1 MKKILGAIALA
12 AILIIGVM
20 MGNPVTAQTQ
30 ASLILVYPPA
40 DRQTTASSIFII
52 GTAPNRG
59 NVLINDKAIERSQ
72 AGHFAPSFPLQI
84 GDNFFTVRYGEQE
97 IQLKVTRNNTE
108 PEIPTGLSFAK
119 DSLTP
124 ASDITRL
131 PGELICFRAIAPPK
145 AEVSVSLGDRII
157 PLLARSQKV
166 QLPPNSALLN
176 SSNQPASLNNTGNYQ
191 GCTAIWETK
200 NFGRPLFQLSLND
213 QTITQQGTGSIEIIS
228 PDRLKVV
235 KITADAG
242 ITRTGASSDS
252 SRLTPLPKGT
262 EVSVTGSE
270 GEWLRLDYGAWIKQ
284 EETQIVSDNIPPTSI
299 IRSIESQQKENAT
312 EIIFPLQVPVP
323 IGVQQGDKTLM
334 LTLYNTTAQT
344 DTIRLNDDPIVK
356 RLDWRQ
362 TSPTQID
369 YTFNLK
375 SEQQWGYDLK
385 YQGTSLI
392 LSLRHPPK
400 KNSSLKGIKILLDPG
415 HGGEETGA
423 KAPTGYTEKDANLL
437 VAKLLQKKLLQK
449 DATVYMTR
457 EEDRDVSLEDRVKAI
472 DRLQP
477 NLAISLHYNA
487 LPDGGDAMRTK
498 GISTFWYHP
507 QAHSLA
513 VFLHNY
519 LVDKLNRTSYG
530 VFWNNLAMTRPRVT
544 PSILLE
550 MGFII
555 NPEEFEWISDR
566 RQQEKLAEEIANGIE
581 KWFNSVT

>member
-1 MKKILGAIALA
+1 M
-12 AILIIGVM
+12 
-20 MGNPVTAQTQ
+20 
-30 ASLILVYPPA
+30 YPPA
-40 DRQTTASSIFII
+40 EHQTTASSIFLI
-52 GTAPNRG
+52 GTAPDRG
-59 NVLINDKAIERSQ
+59 NVLVNDRAIERSK

-84 GDNFFTVRYGEQE
+84 GENLFTVRYKEQE

-119 DSLTP
+119 NSLIP
-124 ASDITRL
+124 ASDMTRL
-131 PGELICFRAIAPPK
+131 PGELICFRAIAPPQ

-157 PLLARSQKV
+157 PLLARSSEV
-166 QLPPNSALLN
+166 RLPLNSALLN
-176 SSNQPASLNNTGNYQ
+176 SNNQPGSLNNTGNYQ

-200 NFGRPLFQLSLND
+200 NFGRPLFQLSLNG
-213 QTITQQGTGSIEIIS
+213 QTITEQGLGSIEIIA

-235 KITADAG
+235 KITADVG
-242 ITRTGASSDS
+242 ITRTGASSNS

-262 EVSVTGSE
+262 HVSVTGSE

-299 IRSIESQQKENAT
+299 IRSIKSQQKENET

-323 IGVQQGDKTLM
+323 ISVQQGDKTLT
-334 LTLYNTTAQT
+334 LTLYNTTAET

-362 TSPTQID
+362 ISPTQID

-437 VAKLLQKKLLQK
+437 VAKSLQKELQNK

-457 EEDRDVSLEDRVKAI
+457 EEDKEVSLEDRVRNINEFK
-472 DRLQP
+472 P

-487 LPDGGDAMRTK
+487 LPDDGDAINTK

-507 QAHSLA
+507 QAHSFA

-519 LVDKLNRTSYG
+519 LVDKLGRHSYG
-530 VFWNNLAMTRPRVT
+530 VFWNNLALTRPHT
-544 PSILLE
+544 APSILLE

-581 KWFNSVT
+581 KWFDSVT